1 MVSGIWIKTTKGEG
15 LKILTPQQ
23 MLQILPIALSQVKV
37 GNSSEN
43 LLNEIGK
50 IIYSFYQPKKIT
62 RKVYMNSI
70 KV

>member
-1 MVSGIWIKTTKGEG
+1 
-15 LKILTPQQ
+15 
-23 MLQILPIALSQVKV
+23 MLQILPIAISQVKV

-43 LLNEIGK
+43 LLNEIRK
-50 IIYSFYQPKKIT
+50 IIYSFYQPKEAT

>member
-1 MVSGIWIKTTKGEG
+1 MKITKGEG

-23 MLQILPIALSQVKV
+23 MLQILPIAISQVKV

-43 LLNEIGK
+43 LLNEIRK
-50 IIYSFYQPKKIT
+50 IIYSFYQPKEVT